1 MPETAALPG
10 TGTGAVTSDELPA
23 NSLWDRAHRLSA
35 FGVVLVVSVIA
46 IEAMSV
52 ATVMPTAVRSLHG
65 LRFYGWAFTAFFLAD
80 IVGIVQA
87 GSRCD
92 RHGPQR
98 SLIGGLAIFAIGL
111 TVASAAPD
119 MAMFVTGRALQG
131 LGAGTLIVA
140 VYVVVARAFP
150 STLQPRAFAALSAA
164 WVIPALVGP
173 VAAGAVAETLGWRWV
188 FIGIVPLAILGA
200 VLLIPAVRDMPAP
213 EHVASAQR
221 VGPLGGVMLA
231 AGLAALEGAG
241 NRLGWSGALLALIGI
256 GLALPPLRR
265 LLPAGA
271 LRLARGLPTVVVLR
285 GLLTAAFF
293 GAEAYLPLT
302 LTRLHHGTPT
312 LVGLP
317 LTVGALGWSAASWW
331 QGHRPSV
338 NRVTLLTAGFCVV
351 AAAVCALALL
361 ADTSV
366 SLWVAAPIW
375 ALAGSGM
382 GLAMPTVSVL
392 TLRLSPAE
400 EQGANSAALQ
410 LTDVIGSV
418 LAIAAGATIINLT
431 ATTHFAAAVIVIDA
445 LLAAIALMGAGAS
458 RRAQQVARL

>member
-1 MPETAALPG
+1 MPDTALRPR
-10 TGTGAVTSDELPA
+10 TGAQAGASDESPA
-23 NSLWDRAHRLSA
+23 HSLWDGAHRLPA
-35 FGVVLVVSVIA
+35 FGVLLVVSVVA

-87 GSRCD
+87 GGRCD

-98 SLIGGLAIFAIGL
+98 SLIGGLAVFAIGL
-111 TVASAAPD
+111 AVASSAPS
-119 MAMFVTGRALQG
+119 MAVFVTGRALQG

-150 STLQPRAFAALSAA
+150 SALQPRAFAALSAA

-173 VAAGAVAETLGWRWV
+173 VAAGAVAETFGWRWV
-188 FIGIVPLAILGA
+188 FIGIVPLAVLGA
-200 VLLIPAVRDMPAP
+200 FLLIPAVRGMPAP
-213 EHVASAQR
+213 DHAPSAQR
-221 VGPLGGVMLA
+221 VGPLGGLALA
-231 AGLAALEGAG
+231 AGLAALEAAG
-241 NRLGWSGALLALIGI
+241 NRLGWAGALLALVGI
-256 GLALPPLRR
+256 ALALPPLRR

-317 LTVGALGWSAASWW
+317 LTVGALGWSAGSWW
-331 QGHRPSV
+331 QGHRRSV
-338 NRVTLLTAGFCVV
+338 NRVTLLTTGFCLV
-351 AAAVCALALL
+351 AAAVAALAVL
-361 ADTSV
+361 ADTAV

-392 TLRLSPAE
+392 TLRLSPAG

-410 LTDVIGSV
+410 LTDVIGGV
-418 LAIAAGATIINLT
+418 LAIAAGATIVNLI
-431 ATTHFAAAVIVIDA
+431 ATQHFASAVIVIDA
-445 LLAAIALMGAGAS
+445 LLAAVALLGAMAS
-458 RRAQQVARL
+458 RRAQHLARP